1 MFIVF
6 CSEVSSMGKKF
17 ESNPRGIEDMGK
29 YIAECIKNHPSAK
42 VEVMRW

>member
-17 ESNPRGIEDMGK
+17 EDNPHGIEDMGK
-29 YIAECIKNHPSAK
+29 YIAECIRKNPNAK
-42 VEVMRW
+42 VEIMRW